1 MTNQALL
8 ALQDVSIHYGSVK
21 AVSNITLHIHE
32 GELIGLVGESGSGKS
47 TLARGIMGLEK
58 LTTGDIYFRGEKLNH
73 KRSKADKQAIQM
85 VFQDA
90 SAAMN
95 PRMKLKEIMQ
105 EGVNIHFPDL
115 SREAKQKRV
124 HESMRQVGLTE
135 HLLER
140 YPHELS
146 GGQRQRIGLARSIIL
161 KPKVLIADE
170 IISGLDVSNQATILT
185 LLQKLKE
192 TEKMAYLF
200 ITHDLSIVPYVCD
213 RVAIMTEGKIV
224 EIGRPEELFQN
235 PQHPYTQSLLSSVPI
250 ADPIREEKR
259 EIVDYY
265 KSSERKDHL
274 NWYQITKTHA
284 VLQ

>member
-1 MTNQALL
+1 
-8 ALQDVSIHYGSVK
+8 
-21 AVSNITLHIHE
+21 
-32 GELIGLVGESGSGKS
+32 
-47 TLARGIMGLEK
+47 
-58 LTTGDIYFRGEKLNH
+58 
-73 KRSKADKQAIQM
+73 
-85 VFQDA
+85 
-90 SAAMN
+90 
-95 PRMKLKEIMQ
+95 
-105 EGVNIHFPDL
+105 
-115 SREAKQKRV
+115 
-124 HESMRQVGLTE
+124 MRQVGLTE

-235 PQHPYTQSLLSSVPI
+235 PQHPYTKSLLSSVPI

-259 EIVDYY
+259 EIVDY

>member
-8 ALQDVSIHYGSVK
+8 AIQDVSIHYGSVE

-58 LTTGDIYFRGEKLNH
+58 LTKGDIYFRGEKLNH
-73 KRSKADKQAIQM
+73 KRSKAEKQAIQM

-213 RVAIMTEGKIV
+213 RVAIMTEGRIV

-235 PQHPYTQSLLSSVPI
+235 PQHPYTKSLLSSVPI

-259 EIVDYY
+259 EIVDY
-265 KSSERKDHL
+265 KSSQRKDHL

>member
-8 ALQDVSIHYGSVK
+8 ALQDVSIHYGSVE

-47 TLARGIMGLEK
+47 TLAKGIMGLEK
-58 LTTGDIYFRGEKLNH
+58 LTTGDIYFQGERLKP

-105 EGVNIHFPDL
+105 EGVNVHFPDL
-115 SREAKQKRV
+115 SREAKRKRV

-170 IISGLDVSNQATILT
+170 IISGLDVSNQATILN

-224 EIGRPEELFQN
+224 EIGTPEELFQN
-235 PQHPYTQSLLSSVPI
+235 PQHPYTKSLLSSVPI

-259 EIVDYY
+259 EIVDY
-265 KSSERKDHL
+265 KSSEGKDHL

>member
-8 ALQDVSIHYGSVK
+8 ALQDVSIHYGSVE

-47 TLARGIMGLEK
+47 TLAKGIMGLEK
-58 LTTGDIYFRGEKLNH
+58 LTTGDIYFQGERLKS
-73 KRSKADKQAIQM
+73 KRSKAEKQAIQM

-115 SREAKQKRV
+115 SREAKRKRV

-224 EIGRPEELFQN
+224 EIGTPEELFQN
-235 PQHPYTQSLLSSVPI
+235 PQHPYTKSLLSSVPI

-259 EIVDYY
+259 EIVDY
-265 KSSERKDHL
+265 KSSECKDHL

-284 VLQ
+284 VLR

>member
-8 ALQDVSIHYGSVK
+8 ALQDVSIHYGSVE

-73 KRSKADKQAIQM
+73 KRSKAEKQAIQM

-146 GGQRQRIGLARSIIL
+146 GGQRQRIGLARSTIL

-213 RVAIMTEGKIV
+213 RVAIMTEGRIV
-224 EIGRPEELFQN
+224 EIGTPEELFQN
-235 PQHPYTQSLLSSVPI
+235 PQHPYTKSLLSSVPI

-259 EIVDYY
+259 EIVDY

>member
-8 ALQDVSIHYGSVK
+8 ALQDVSIHYGSVE

-58 LTTGDIYFRGEKLNH
+58 LTTGDIYFQGERLKS
-73 KRSKADKQAIQM
+73 KRSKAEKQAIQM

-224 EIGRPEELFQN
+224 EIGTPEELFQN
-235 PQHPYTQSLLSSVPI
+235 PQHPYTKSLLSSVPI

-259 EIVDYY
+259 EIVDY

>member
-8 ALQDVSIHYGSVK
+8 ALQDVSIHYGSVE

-58 LTTGDIYFRGEKLNH
+58 LTTGDIYFQGEKLNH
-73 KRSKADKQAIQM
+73 KRGKAEKQAIQM

-115 SREAKQKRV
+115 SREVKQKRV

-213 RVAIMTEGKIV
+213 RVAIMTKGKIV

-235 PQHPYTQSLLSSVPI
+235 PQHPYTKSLLSSVPI

-259 EIVDYY
+259 EIVDY

>member
-8 ALQDVSIHYGSVK
+8 ALQDVSIHYGSVQ
-21 AVSNITLHIHE
+21 AVSNMTLHTHE

-47 TLARGIMGLEK
+47 TLAKGIMGLEK
-58 LTTGDIYFRGEKLNH
+58 LTTGDIYFQGERLKS
-73 KRSKADKQAIQM
+73 KRSKAEKQAIQM

-124 HESMRQVGLTE
+124 HESMCQVGLTK

-224 EIGRPEELFQN
+224 EIGTPEELFQN
-235 PQHPYTQSLLSSVPI
+235 PQHPYTKSLLSSVPI

-259 EIVDYY
+259 EIVDY